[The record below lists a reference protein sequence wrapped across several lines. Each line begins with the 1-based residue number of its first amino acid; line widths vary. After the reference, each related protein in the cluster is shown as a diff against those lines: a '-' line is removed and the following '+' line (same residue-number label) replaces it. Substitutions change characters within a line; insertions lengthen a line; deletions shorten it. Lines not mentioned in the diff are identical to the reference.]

1 MAAPRDEDG
10 NTIDRNSQT
19 TRAPKVVLVVGAA
32 LLAVAAIIF
41 SAAGPD
47 RSRTTQYKDTIPSS
61 VNPRD
66 GAREKTVPEVD
77 VPTAPPSR

>member
-1 MAAPRDEDG
+1 MAAPRDENG
-10 NTIDRNSQT
+10 NTIDRNSQST
-19 TRAPKVVLVVGAA
+19 SPTKVVLMVGAA

-47 RSRTTQYKDTIPSS
+47 RSRTTEYKDTIPSS

-77 VPTAPPSR
+77 VPTVPRSR